1 MQILDHKWAVP
12 QAVTVTATTAVDT
25 RGMLRQGLLKLN
37 LWPVQN
43 TEGTPDVS
51 LTTPMGST
59 AINPDVNN
67 CVSLYIELDSYTHPV
82 ACPTESGGIE
92 KEWY

>member
-1 MQILDHKWAVP
+1 ML
-12 QAVTVTATTAVDT
+12 TTTSTATVNT

-37 LWPVQN
+37 LWPVKN

-51 LTTPMGST
+51 LTTPIGST

-67 CVSLYIELDSYTHPV
+67 CVSLHIELDSYTHPV
-82 ACPTESGGIE
+82 ACPTELEGMEEEG
-92 KEWY
+92 

>member
-1 MQILDHKWAVP
+1 
-12 QAVTVTATTAVDT
+12 
-25 RGMLRQGLLKLN
+25 MLRQGLLKLN

-51 LTTPMGST
+51 LTTPIGST

-67 CVSLYIELDSYTHPV
+67 CVSLYIENPEHKVSSVFAKDLENTFLSDPLKEVCYNGLYC
-82 ACPTESGGIE
+82 APTINRHQ
-92 KEWY
+92 